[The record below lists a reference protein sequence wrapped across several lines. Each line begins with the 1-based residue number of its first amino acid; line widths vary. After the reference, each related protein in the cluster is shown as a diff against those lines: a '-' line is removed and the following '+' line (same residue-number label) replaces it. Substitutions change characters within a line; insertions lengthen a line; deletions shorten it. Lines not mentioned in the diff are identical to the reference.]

1 MEDINILVKFLF
13 FLIAITLNT
22 SSPLPSLPLII
33 FNYISNNFLF
43 AFSSTIVGTL
53 FSSYIQYLFVKKIYK
68 LKKLRT
74 LNKINIFAMKK
85 LGKRRNTIK
94 KFTKI
99 IRNATFLDFFIIRLS
114 SIFSFKLT
122 NLFCGLVGYP
132 LKKFL
137 LVTLLSIIPWNV
149 FYYLAVKSNNLI
161 VSDIF
166 ELKSSELNIDILKIP
181 LINFIYLITVI
192 YLISKLISYFIKK
205 YNNFSN

>member
-1 MEDINILVKFLF
+1 MEDINILVKFLLF
-13 FLIAITLNT
+13 VIAITLNT

-74 LNKINIFAMKK
+74 LNKIKIFVKKK
-85 LGKRRNTIK
+85 LGKRRSTIK
-94 KFTKI
+94 EFTKI
-99 IRNATFLDFFIIRLS
+99 VRNASFLDFFIIRLS

-122 NLFCGLVGYP
+122 NLFCGLVRYP

-205 YNNFSN
+205 YNNLSN